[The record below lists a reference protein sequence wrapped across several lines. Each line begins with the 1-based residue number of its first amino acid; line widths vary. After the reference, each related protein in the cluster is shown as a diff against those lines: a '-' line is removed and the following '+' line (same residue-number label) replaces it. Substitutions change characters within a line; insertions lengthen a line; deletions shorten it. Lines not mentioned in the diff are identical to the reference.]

1 MYRASD
7 SPYHSVHRQLDK
19 ARATLTRQ
27 QEAAA
32 HQLAGVHRHY
42 EGLLA
47 QYKTE
52 QPTAPKN

>member
-1 MYRASD
+1 
-7 SPYHSVHRQLDK
+7 VNRQFDK

-52 QPTAPKN
+52 QPSAPNA